1 MRITH
6 AALVKSNIPDAD
18 SRIDNRR
25 RIGISQSICA
35 VFSQCLMAML
45 FILGSCL
52 TLRGQEIVSPRTV
65 REWQITNKPFNI
77 VDVRSIAE
85 FQKKHISG
93 AFNVPH
99 NRILGAKLSKKEIFV
114 LYCTGEGC
122 SVSNAAADEL
132 LQNSYKHIFVL
143 DGGLAAW
150 EANGFPIIPAKSS
163 EAKPFTPAGR
173 VSPRDLSKRL
183 KNDSPLILDA
193 RPAPEFSAGHVPG
206 ALNVPLETLES
217 RLSELDMT
225 RPIVVYDRLS
235 ERSRKAGELLLQNGF
250 TAEELSGG
258 IAVWIAMKL
267 PVEM

>member
-1 MRITH
+1 MKLRV
-6 AALVKSNIPDAD
+6 VKQF
-18 SRIDNRR
+18 SRTLYLRGMSATLIIFGLN
-25 RIGISQSICA
+25 S
-35 VFSQCLMAML
+35 
-45 FILGSCL
+45 
-52 TLRGQEIVSPRTV
+52 TLRGQQVISPSIV
-65 REWQITNKPFNI
+65 REWQITNKPFNFI
-77 VDVRSIAE
+77 DVRSISE
-85 FQKKHISG
+85 FQKKHIEG
-93 AFNVPH
+93 AVNVSH
-99 NRILGAKLSKKEIFV
+99 SRILDARLPKKETLV

-122 SVSNAAADEL
+122 SVSKAAGGEL
-132 LQNSYKHIFVL
+132 VQNGFKKVFVL

-150 EANGFPIIPAKSS
+150 EASGFPITPAKSPDT
-163 EAKPFTPAGR
+163 KPSAPAGR

-183 KNDSPLILDA
+183 KKGTSLILDA

-206 ALNVPLETLES
+206 ALSVPLETLES
-217 RLSELDMT
+217 RLTELDKT